1 MRLLNRYLA
10 REVLYGT
17 GLVLTALLF
26 LFSFFDLIHELNDL
40 GKGSYQLWQMFVF
53 VVLALPGHAYELFP
67 IAVLIGTLYGLSNLA
82 AHSEITVM
90 RTSGMSREKLAS
102 ALIRVGLLFVLV
114 AFLMG
119 ELVMPISEE
128 AAQQWRLKAL
138 NNFVATQFRSG
149 IWVKDR
155 GSFIN
160 VREMMPDNSLRDLR
174 IYDFDDEHR
183 LRRISTARKAVYL
196 QDHQWRL
203 TEVER
208 TLFEKGGVRVE
219 HEPSTDWDS
228 VLTPEVMSTLLV
240 EPEQMSVWN
249 LFAYIRHLRDNSQQ
263 TVRFEIAEWS
273 KLLYP
278 FSILVMMMLALPFAL
293 QRPRSGV
300 VGVRIMIGIGLGLGF
315 YLTSRFFAYLGQLN
329 NWSPIISTLAPSL
342 SFLLVAFLLGRWMER
357 HA

>member
-10 REVLYGT
+10 REILYGT
-17 GLVLTALLF
+17 GLVITALLF

-90 RTSGMSREKLAS
+90 RASGMSRDKLAA
-102 ALIRVGLLFVLV
+102 ALIRVGLLFVLA
-114 AFLMG
+114 AFLLG
-119 ELVMPISEE
+119 ELVMPLSEE

-149 IWVKDR
+149 IWVKDK

-183 LRRISTARKAVYL
+183 LRRISTAKKAVYL
-196 QDHQWRL
+196 QDHQWQL

-208 TLFEKGGVRVE
+208 TLFDKNGVEVQ

-300 VGVRIMIGIGLGLGF
+300 VGIRIMIGIGLGLGF
-315 YLTSRFFAYLGQLN
+315 YLTSRFFSYLGQLN
-329 NWSPIISTLAPSL
+329 NWSPIVSTLAPSL
-342 SFLLVAFLLGRWMER
+342 TFLLVAFLLGWWMER
-357 HA
+357 NA

>member
-1 MRLLNRYLA
+1 VRLLNRYLA

-90 RTSGMSREKLAS
+90 RASGMSRDKLAS
-102 ALIRVGLLFVLV
+102 ALIRVGLLFVLA
-114 AFLMG
+114 AFLLG

-183 LRRISTARKAVYL
+183 LRRISTAKKAVYL

-208 TLFEKGGVRVE
+208 TLFDKDGVRVE
-219 HEPSTDWDS
+219 HEPGTDWDS

-315 YLTSRFFAYLGQLN
+315 YLTSRFFSYLGQLN

-342 SFLLVAFLLGRWMER
+342 SFLLVAFLLGWWMER

>member
-102 ALIRVGLLFVLV
+102 ALIRVGLLFVLA
-114 AFLMG
+114 AFLLG

-329 NWSPIISTLAPSL
+329 DWSPIISTLAPSL
-342 SFLLVAFLLGRWMER
+342 SFLLVAFLLGWWMER

>member
-10 REVLYGT
+10 REVLFGT
-17 GLVLTALLF
+17 GLVFTALLF

-53 VVLALPGHAYELFP
+53 VLLALPGHAYELFP

-90 RTSGMSREKLAS
+90 RASGMSRNKLAG
-102 ALIRVGLLFVLV
+102 ALIRVGLLFVLA
-114 AFLMG
+114 AFLLG

-174 IYDFDDEHR
+174 IYDFDEEHR
-183 LRRISTARKAVYL
+183 LRRISTAKKAVYL

-203 TEVER
+203 TDVER
-208 TLFEKGGVRVE
+208 TLFGRNGVEVQ
-219 HEPSTDWDS
+219 HESSTDWDS
-228 VLTPEVMSTLLV
+228 ILTPEVMSTLLV

-263 TVRFEIAEWS
+263 TVRFEIAQWS

-278 FSILVMMMLALPFAL
+278 FSILVMMLLALPFAL

-315 YLTSRFFAYLGQLN
+315 YLTSRFFSYLGQLN
-329 NWSPIISTLAPSL
+329 DWSPIISTLAPSL
-342 SFLLVAFLLGRWMER
+342 TFLLVAFLLGWWTER

>member
-10 REVLYGT
+10 REILYGT
-17 GLVLTALLF
+17 GLVITALLF

-90 RTSGMSREKLAS
+90 RASGMSRDKLAA
-102 ALIRVGLLFVLV
+102 ALIRVGLLFVLA
-114 AFLMG
+114 AFLLG
-119 ELVMPISEE
+119 ELVMPLSEE

-149 IWVKDR
+149 IWVKDK

-183 LRRISTARKAVYL
+183 LRRISTAKKAVYL
-196 QDHQWRL
+196 QDHQWQL

-208 TLFEKGGVRVE
+208 TLFDKNGVEVQ

-278 FSILVMMMLALPFAL
+278 FSILVMMMLALPVAL
-293 QRPRSGV
+293 QRPRG
-300 VGVRIMIGIGLGLGF
+300 
-315 YLTSRFFAYLGQLN
+315 
-329 NWSPIISTLAPSL
+329 
-342 SFLLVAFLLGRWMER
+342 
-357 HA
+357 

>member
-90 RTSGMSREKLAS
+90 RASGMSRDKLAS
-102 ALIRVGLLFVLV
+102 ALIRVGLLFVLA
-114 AFLMG
+114 AFLLG

-183 LRRISTARKAVYL
+183 LRRISTAKKAVYL

-208 TLFEKGGVRVE
+208 TLFDKDGVRVE
-219 HEPSTDWDS
+219 HEPGTDWDS

-315 YLTSRFFAYLGQLN
+315 YLTSRFFSYLGQLN

-342 SFLLVAFLLGRWMER
+342 SFLLVAFLLGWWMER

>member
-1 MRLLNRYLA
+1 
-10 REVLYGT
+10 
-17 GLVLTALLF
+17 
-26 LFSFFDLIHELNDL
+26 
-40 GKGSYQLWQMFVF
+40 LWQMFVF
-53 VVLALPGHAYELFP
+53 VMLAVPGHAYELFP
-67 IAVLIGTLYGLSNLA
+67 IAVLIGTLYGLSSLA

-90 RTSGMSREKLAS
+90 RTSGMSRNKLAS
-102 ALIRVGLLFVLV
+102 ALIRIGLLFVLA
-114 AFLMG
+114 AFLLG
-119 ELVMPISEE
+119 ELIMPISEE

-174 IYDFDDEHR
+174 IYDFDDERR
-183 LRRISTARKAVYL
+183 LKRISTAKKAFYM

-203 TEVER
+203 TDVER
-208 TLFEKGGVRVE
+208 TLFDKNGVTVQR
-219 HEPSTDWDS
+219 EPNAFWDS
-228 VLTPEVMSTLLV
+228 VLTPTVMSTLLV

-278 FSILVMMMLALPFAL
+278 FSILVMMLLALPFAL

-300 VGVRIMIGIGLGLGF
+300 VGIRIMIGIGLGLGF
-315 YLTSRFFAYLGQLN
+315 YLTSRFFSYLGQLN
-329 NWSPIISTLAPSL
+329 NWSPIISTMAPSL
-342 SFLLVAFLLGRWMER
+342 TFLLIAFLLGWWTER

>member
-10 REVLYGT
+10 REVLIGT

-53 VVLALPGHAYELFP
+53 VALAIPGHAYELFP
-67 IAVLIGTLYGLSNLA
+67 IAALIGTLYGLSTLA

-90 RTSGMSREKLAS
+90 RTSGMSRNKLAA
-102 ALIRVGLLFVLV
+102 ALVRVGLLFVLV
-114 AFLMG
+114 AFLLG
-119 ELVMPISEE
+119 ELVMPFSEE

-149 IWVKDR
+149 IWVKDK

-160 VREMMPDNSLRDLR
+160 VREMMPDNSLHDLR
-174 IYDFDDEHR
+174 IYDFDEEHR

-196 QDHQWRL
+196 QEHQWLL
-203 TEVER
+203 TDVER
-208 TLFEKGGVRVE
+208 TLFDQKGVHVV
-219 HEPSTDWDS
+219 HEAKADWDS
-228 VLTPEVMSTLLV
+228 VITPQVMSTLLV

-249 LFAYIRHLRDNSQQ
+249 LFSYIRHLRDNSQQ

-278 FSILVMMMLALPFAL
+278 FSILVMMLLALPFAL
-293 QRPRSGV
+293 QRPRSGA
-300 VGVRIMIGIGLGLGF
+300 VGMRVMVGIGLGLGF
-315 YLTSRFFAYLGQLN
+315 YLSSRFFSYMGQIN
-329 NWSPIISTLAPSL
+329 DWSPAVSTLAPSL
-342 SFLLVAFLLGRWMER
+342 IFLGVAGLLGWWMER
-357 HA
+357 SA

>member
-10 REVLYGT
+10 REVLMGT
-17 GLVLTALLF
+17 GLVLVALLF

-40 GKGSYQLWQMFVF
+40 GKGSYQVWQMFVF
-53 VVLALPGHAYELFP
+53 VGLALPGHAYELFP
-67 IAVLIGTLYGLSNLA
+67 IAALIGTLYGLSTLA

-90 RTSGMSREKLAS
+90 RASGMSRNRLAG
-102 ALIRVGLLFVLV
+102 ALVRVGLLFVLV
-114 AFLMG
+114 AFLLG

-149 IWVKDR
+149 IWVKDK

-160 VREMMPDNSLRDLR
+160 VREMLPDNSLHDLR
-174 IYDFDDEHR
+174 IYDFDEEHR
-183 LRRISTARKAVYL
+183 LRRISTARKAVYQQEHL
-196 QDHQWRL
+196 WRL
-203 TEVER
+203 TDVER
-208 TLFEKGGVRVE
+208 TLFDERGVHVV
-219 HEPSTDWDS
+219 HEANAEWDS
-228 VLTPEVMSTLLV
+228 VLTPQVMSTLLV

-278 FSILVMMMLALPFAL
+278 FSILVMMLLALPFAL
-293 QRPRSGV
+293 QRPRSGA
-300 VGVRIMIGIGLGLGF
+300 VGMRVMIGIGLGLSF
-315 YLTSRFFAYLGQLN
+315 YLVSRFFSYMGQLN
-329 NWSPIISTLAPSL
+329 DWNPALSTLAPSVL
-342 SFLLVAFLLGRWMER
+342 FLGVAGLLGWWTER

>member
-1 MRLLNRYLA
+1 VRLLNRYLA
-10 REVLYGT
+10 REILYGT
-17 GLVLTALLF
+17 GLVITALLF

-53 VVLALPGHAYELFP
+53 VMLALPGHAYELFP

-90 RTSGMSREKLAS
+90 RASGMSRDKLAA
-102 ALIRVGLLFVLV
+102 ALIRVGLLFVLA
-114 AFLMG
+114 AFLLG
-119 ELVMPISEE
+119 ELVMPLSEE

-149 IWVKDR
+149 IWVKDK

-183 LRRISTARKAVYL
+183 LRRISTAKKAVYL
-196 QDHQWRL
+196 QDHQWQL

-208 TLFEKGGVRVE
+208 TLFGKNGVEVQ
-219 HEPSTDWDS
+219 HEPSTYWDS

-278 FSILVMMMLALPFAL
+278 FSILVMMMLALPFAM

-300 VGVRIMIGIGLGLGF
+300 VGIRIMIGIGLGLGF
-315 YLTSRFFAYLGQLN
+315 YLTSRFFSYLGQLN
-329 NWSPIISTLAPSL
+329 NWSPIVSTLAPSL
-342 SFLLVAFLLGRWMER
+342 TFLLVAFLLGWWMER

>member
-67 IAVLIGTLYGLSNLA
+67 IAVLIGTQYGLSNLA

-102 ALIRVGLLFVLV
+102 ALIRVGLLFVLA
-114 AFLMG
+114 AFLLG

-183 LRRISTARKAVYL
+183 LRRISTAKKAVYL

-219 HEPSTDWDS
+219 HQPSTDWDS

-315 YLTSRFFAYLGQLN
+315 YLTSRFFSYLGQLN

-342 SFLLVAFLLGRWMER
+342 SFLLVAFLLGWWMER

>member
-1 MRLLNRYLA
+1 VRLLNRYLA
-10 REVLYGT
+10 REILYGT

-90 RTSGMSREKLAS
+90 RASGMSRDKLAS
-102 ALIRVGLLFVLV
+102 ALIRVGLLFVLA
-114 AFLMG
+114 AFLLG

-183 LRRISTARKAVYL
+183 LRRISTAKKAVYL

-315 YLTSRFFAYLGQLN
+315 YLTSRFFSYLGQLN

-342 SFLLVAFLLGRWMER
+342 SFLLVAFLLGWWMER

>member
-102 ALIRVGLLFVLV
+102 ALIRVGLLFVLA
-114 AFLMG
+114 AFLLG

-183 LRRISTARKAVYL
+183 LRRISTAKKAVYL

-219 HEPSTDWDS
+219 HQPSTDWDS

-315 YLTSRFFAYLGQLN
+315 YLTSRFFSYLGQLN

-342 SFLLVAFLLGRWMER
+342 SFLLVAFLLGWWMER

>member
-53 VVLALPGHAYELFP
+53 VLLALPGHAYELFP

-102 ALIRVGLLFVLV
+102 ALIRVGLLFVLA
-114 AFLMG
+114 AFLLG

-315 YLTSRFFAYLGQLN
+315 YLTSRFFSYLGQLN

-342 SFLLVAFLLGRWMER
+342 SFLLVAFLLGWWMER

>member
-10 REVLYGT
+10 REVLIGT

-53 VVLALPGHAYELFP
+53 VALAIPGHAYELFP
-67 IAVLIGTLYGLSNLA
+67 IAALIGTLYGLSTLA

-90 RTSGMSREKLAS
+90 RTSGMSRNKLAA
-102 ALIRVGLLFVLV
+102 ALVRVGLLFVLV
-114 AFLMG
+114 AFLLG
-119 ELVMPISEE
+119 ELVMPFSEE

-149 IWVKDR
+149 IWVKDK

-160 VREMMPDNSLRDLR
+160 VREMMPDNSLHDLR
-174 IYDFDDEHR
+174 IYDFDEEHR

-196 QDHQWRL
+196 QEHQWLL
-203 TEVER
+203 TDVER
-208 TLFEKGGVRVE
+208 TLFDQKGVHVV
-219 HEPSTDWDS
+219 HEAKADWDS
-228 VLTPEVMSTLLV
+228 VITPQVMSTLLV

-249 LFAYIRHLRDNSQQ
+249 LFSYIRHLRDNSQQ

-278 FSILVMMMLALPFAL
+278 FSILVMMLLALPFAL
-293 QRPRSGV
+293 QRPRSGA
-300 VGVRIMIGIGLGLGF
+300 VGMRVMIGIGLGLGF
-315 YLTSRFFAYLGQLN
+315 YLSSRFFSYMGQIN
-329 NWSPIISTLAPSL
+329 DWSPAVSTLAPSL
-342 SFLLVAFLLGRWMER
+342 IFLGVAGLLGWWMER
-357 HA
+357 SA

>member
-17 GLVLTALLF
+17 GLVLMALLF

-102 ALIRVGLLFVLV
+102 ALIRVGLLFVLA
-114 AFLMG
+114 AFLLG

-183 LRRISTARKAVYL
+183 LRRISTAKKAVYL

-219 HEPSTDWDS
+219 HQPSTDWDS

-315 YLTSRFFAYLGQLN
+315 YLTSRFFSYLGQLN

-342 SFLLVAFLLGRWMER
+342 SFLLVAFLLGWWMER

>member
-10 REVLYGT
+10 REILFGT
-17 GLVLTALLF
+17 GLVFTALLF

-90 RTSGMSREKLAS
+90 RASGMSRDKLAG
-102 ALIRVGLLFVLV
+102 ALIRVGLLFVLA
-114 AFLMG
+114 AFLLG
-119 ELVMPISEE
+119 ELIMPISEE

-149 IWVKDR
+149 IWVKDK

-160 VREMMPDNSLRDLR
+160 VREVMPDSSLRDLR
-174 IYDFDDEHR
+174 IYDFDEEHR
-183 LRRISTARKAVYL
+183 LRRISTAKKAVYL

-208 TLFEKGGVRVE
+208 TLFDKSGVEVQ

-315 YLTSRFFAYLGQLN
+315 YLTSRFFSYLGQLN
-329 NWSPIISTLAPSL
+329 NWSPVISTLAPSL
-342 SFLLVAFLLGRWMER
+342 TFLLVAFLLGWWMER

>member
-10 REVLYGT
+10 REILYGT
-17 GLVLTALLF
+17 GLVITALLF

-53 VVLALPGHAYELFP
+53 VLLALPGHAYELFP

-90 RTSGMSREKLAS
+90 RASGMSRDKLAA

-114 AFLMG
+114 AFLLG

-149 IWVKDR
+149 IWVKDK

-174 IYDFDDEHR
+174 IYDFDEEHR
-183 LRRISTARKAVYL
+183 LRRISTAKKAVYL
-196 QDHQWRL
+196 QGHQWQL

-208 TLFEKGGVRVE
+208 TLFDKNGVEVQ
-219 HEPSTDWDS
+219 HEPSTHWDS

-249 LFAYIRHLRDNSQQ
+249 LFSYIRHLRDNSQQ

-278 FSILVMMMLALPFAL
+278 FSILVMLLLALPFAL

-300 VGVRIMIGIGLGLGF
+300 VGIRIMIGIGLGLGF
-315 YLTSRFFAYLGQLN
+315 YLTSRFFSYLGQLN
-329 NWSPIISTLAPSL
+329 NWSPIVSTLAPSL
-342 SFLLVAFLLGRWMER
+342 TFLLVAFLLGWWMER

>member
-10 REVLYGT
+10 REVLMGT
-17 GLVLTALLF
+17 GLVLMALLF

-53 VVLALPGHAYELFP
+53 VALALPGHAYELFP
-67 IAVLIGTLYGLSNLA
+67 IAALIGTLYGLSTLA

-90 RTSGMSREKLAS
+90 RTSGMSRNKLAG
-102 ALIRVGLLFVLV
+102 ALVRVGLLFVLV
-114 AFLMG
+114 AFLLG
-119 ELVMPISEE
+119 ELIMPVSEE

-149 IWVKDR
+149 IWVKDK
-155 GSFIN
+155 GNFIN
-160 VREMMPDNSLRDLR
+160 VREMLPDNSLRDLR
-174 IYDFDDEHR
+174 IYEFDEEHR
-183 LRRISTARKAVYL
+183 LRRISTARKAVYQQEHL
-196 QDHQWRL
+196 WL
-203 TEVER
+203 LSNVER
-208 TLFEKGGVRVE
+208 TVFDARGVHVE
-219 HEPSTDWDS
+219 HEASAQWDS
-228 VLTPEVMSTLLV
+228 VLTPQVMSTLLV

-293 QRPRSGV
+293 QRPRSGA
-300 VGVRIMIGIGLGLGF
+300 VGMRVMIGIGLGLSF
-315 YLTSRFFAYLGQLN
+315 YLVSRFFSYMGQLN
-329 NWSPIISTLAPSL
+329 DWSPAMSTLAPSVL
-342 SFLLVAFLLGRWMER
+342 FLGIAALLGWWTER
-357 HA
+357 NA

>member
-1 MRLLNRYLA
+1 VRLLNRYLA

-102 ALIRVGLLFVLV
+102 ALIRVGLLFVLA
-114 AFLMG
+114 AFLLG

-183 LRRISTARKAVYL
+183 LRRISTAKKAVYL

-219 HEPSTDWDS
+219 HQPSTDWDS

-315 YLTSRFFAYLGQLN
+315 YLTSRFFSYLGQLN

-342 SFLLVAFLLGRWMER
+342 SFLLVAFLLGWWMER

>member
-1 MRLLNRYLA
+1 MKLLNRYLA
-10 REVLYGT
+10 REILFST
-17 GLVLTALLF
+17 GLVFAALLF

-53 VVLALPGHAYELFP
+53 VMLAVPGHAYELFP

-90 RTSGMSREKLAS
+90 RTSGMSRNKLGL
-102 ALIRVGLLFVLV
+102 ALIRIGLLFVLA
-114 AFLMG
+114 AFLLG
-119 ELVMPISEE
+119 ELIMPISEE

-174 IYDFDDEHR
+174 IYDFDDERR
-183 LRRISTARKAVYL
+183 LKRISTAKKAFYMR
-196 QDHQWRL
+196 DHQWRL
-203 TEVER
+203 SDVER
-208 TLFEKGGVRVE
+208 TLFDKNGVTVQ
-219 HEPSTDWDS
+219 HEPNAVWDS
-228 VLTPEVMSTLLV
+228 VLTPTVMSTLLV
-240 EPEQMSVWN
+240 EPEQMSMWN

-278 FSILVMMMLALPFAL
+278 FSILVMMLLALPFAL
-293 QRPRSGV
+293 QRPRSGA
-300 VGVRIMIGIGLGLGF
+300 VGIRIMIGIGLGLGF
-315 YLTSRFFAYLGQLN
+315 YLTSRFFSYLGQLN
-329 NWSPIISTLAPSL
+329 TWNPVISTLAPSL
-342 SFLLVAFLLGRWMER
+342 TFLLIAFLLGWWTER